1 MMVCWR
7 VLHEILVRFCPTQLY
22 RPPTS
27 AFLTALMGDSFHDWT
42 VQFMV
47 REPYY
52 EGNTSEKEEDQA

>member
-1 MMVCWR
+1 MRYWLGS
-7 VLHEILVRFCPTQLY
+7 VLHNCIAHPLLP
-22 RPPTS
+22 
-27 AFLTALMGDSFHDWT
+27 FLPRSWGDSFHDWT